1 MQRLLKAILMWIW
14 ISPANA
20 ADLAPLTPV
29 STEYTRV
36 QIADWIDK
44 STFAVGRWDGS
55 LAIFWVGAKP
65 VETMTLDQS
74 FITSSGDGVEMV
86 GALDEQTVIVSDGAS
101 QLGLLVRSKT
111 GQFAAPTPVPYD
123 SAYGVANSFTSP
135 RVSGTDLVITGHA
148 NGFALVWKRTGG
160 TLSLLQA
167 IDLKSAQPIP
177 SPYPLKNIRGLA
189 AWEKGII
196 VSGSEDGDI
205 VAFSAE
211 SGKVLFRQRY
221 SPNAER
227 GINALSLSGDTLLVV
242 NCAVGEKDRNLWL
255 YRMTDAGFVA
265 GLNQPCSRVT
275 RKQVFDFDVDVFE
288 SGGKTRFVSSTEEG
302 LIWSGSVVNGR
313 LLVDGMGDVSNNG
326 AASLDVNPDDASILA
341 GAQDLMLFP
350 PLN

>member
-1 MQRLLKAILMWIW
+1 MWIW
-14 ISPANA
+14 IFPANA

-55 LAIFWVGAKP
+55 LAIFRVGAKP

-86 GALDEQTVIVSDGAS
+86 GALDKQTVIFSDGAS
-101 QLGLLVRSKT
+101 QLGMLVRSTT

-123 SAYGVANSFTSP
+123 STYGVVNSFTSS

-189 AWEKGII
+189 AWKNGII

-211 SGKVLFRQRY
+211 SGKILFRQRY

-265 GLNQPCSRVT
+265 EDSINLVRDVT

-313 LLVDGMGDVSNNG
+313 LLVDGVGDVSNNG

-341 GAQDLMLFP
+341 GAQDLLLFP